1 MTIDEDYQWQLLHGK
16 DGTHGTTW
24 SLKGAHEILND
35 GFDPI
40 LDQLSG
46 QDLLKPMVYSE
57 KQGEWDYSGMFT
69 AVLRHGVCSTSKP
82 HVTYATVVTRGLSGD
97 GLSS

>member
-24 SLKGAHEILND
+24 ALKGAHEILND

-69 AVLRHGVCSTSKP
+69 AVLRHRVCSQYLKTNVPPS
-82 HVTYATVVTRGLSGD
+82 GL
-97 GLSS
+97 